1 MHSHSPLLH
10 LSVMMIATF
19 VKHLHSKNKHS
30 KQALTNQVT
39 SKCNCSRHLLMAG
52 RAEVLLLWSK
62 GQQTLFVNK
71 VLLEHNSAQMFIIV
85 FVSF

>member
-1 MHSHSPLLH
+1 
-10 LSVMMIATF
+10 MMIATF

-39 SKCNCSRHLLMAG
+39 SKYNCSRHLLVAG

-62 GQQTLFVNK
+62 GQQTL
-71 VLLEHNSAQMFIIV
+71 LEHNSAQVFIIV

>member
-1 MHSHSPLLH
+1 
-10 LSVMMIATF
+10 
-19 VKHLHSKNKHS
+19 
-30 KQALTNQVT
+30 
-39 SKCNCSRHLLMAG
+39 MAG

-85 FVSF
+85 FVSFWATMAELDS